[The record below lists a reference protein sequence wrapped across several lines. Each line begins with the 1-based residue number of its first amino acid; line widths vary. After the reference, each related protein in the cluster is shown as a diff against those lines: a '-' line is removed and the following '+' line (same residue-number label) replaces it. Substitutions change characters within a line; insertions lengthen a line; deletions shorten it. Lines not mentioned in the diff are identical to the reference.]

1 MLPVILIIIGI
12 ILSIVG
18 IIGLL
23 SVSVQ
28 PLMKAFRIVYTQ
40 DWEDYWYEHGK
51 GQNAISESRK
61 VLVTMYLIIL
71 VLGLCLTISGLMIQY
86 MPRGN
91 DSAISAGNVGATV
104 GDGNEWTDISGT
116 PGISN
121 LQADY
126 SIVISGEKI
135 CVNGRTFETLE
146 GFEEFLKTMDRTKR
160 VTLVDDYAVS
170 STYHRVKELV
180 NQYGLICGESA
191 E

>member
-28 PLMKAFRIVYTQ
+28 PLLKAFRVVYTQ

-51 GQNAISESRK
+51 GQSALQHGRR
-61 VLVTMYLIIL
+61 VLVTMYLVIL
-71 VLGLCLTISGLMIQY
+71 VIGLALTISGLVIQY

-91 DSAISAGNVGATV
+91 DTVISAGNVGATA
-104 GDGNEWTDISGT
+104 GENDQWTDISGT
-116 PGISN
+116 DGSGN
-121 LQADY
+121 ARVDY
-126 SIVISGEKI
+126 TIVISGELI
-135 CVNGRTFETLE
+135 YVNGRTFETPE
-146 GFEEFLKTMDRTKR
+146 AFETALKEMDRTKK
-160 VTLVDDYAVS
+160 VTLVDDFAVS
-170 STYHRVKELV
+170 SVYHRVRELV
-180 NQYGLICGESA
+180 NQYGLICGEST